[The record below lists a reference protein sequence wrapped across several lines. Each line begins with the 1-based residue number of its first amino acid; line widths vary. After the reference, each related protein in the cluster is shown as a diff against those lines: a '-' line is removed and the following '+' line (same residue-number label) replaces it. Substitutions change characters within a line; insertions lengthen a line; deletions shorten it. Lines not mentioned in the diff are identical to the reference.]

1 MRRVIA
7 LVRHVLVFELHIY
20 LSLLRWAAR
29 RPSVP
34 EGQVP
39 VGYARLATPVIWLWI
54 FGSALELPL
63 VHVLVPW
70 HGLRI
75 ALLAVG
81 LWGLLWMIGMLAGL
95 RCYPHLLGDHAIRVR
110 NGPMHDIAVPWSAV
124 SSVSVEDRDLPSTVW
139 ALQPLPEADG
149 TRLNVGVSGRVNLH
163 LGLTGATAVSTRK
176 GTLEVTAVSLWVD
189 DPREVAA
196 EVRRRMHAADGHRTD
211 RA

>member
-1 MRRVIA
+1 MRRALA

-20 LSLLRWAAR
+20 LSLLRWVGR
-29 RPSVP
+29 RPSTP
-34 EGQVP
+34 DGHLP
-39 VGYARLATPVIWLWI
+39 VGYARMATPVIWLWI
-54 FGSALELPL
+54 FGSAVELPL

-81 LWGLLWMIGMLAGL
+81 VWGLLWMIGMLAGL
-95 RCYPHLLGDHAIRVR
+95 RCYPHLLGDDALRVR
-110 NGPMHDIAVPWSAV
+110 NGPMHDIAVPWSRV

-139 ALQPLPEADG
+139 ALQPLPEGDG

-163 LGLTGATAVSTRK
+163 LALDRPTPMRTRKGVLEATAVSI
-176 GTLEVTAVSLWVD
+176 WVD

-196 EVRRRMHAADGHRTD
+196 EVRQRLRSSD